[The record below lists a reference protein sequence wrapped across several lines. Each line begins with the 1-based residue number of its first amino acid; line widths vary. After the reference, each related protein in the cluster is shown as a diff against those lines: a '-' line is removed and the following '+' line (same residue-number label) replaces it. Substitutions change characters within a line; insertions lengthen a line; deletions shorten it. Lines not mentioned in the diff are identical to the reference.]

1 MSGARVAATDG
12 KRRRALVTPEGFDL
26 GVTIGSAGA
35 RLAALTVDLG
45 LLLLIVIAVLL
56 LALFGVISLGFERG
70 EPLMIGVMIAMF
82 LLRNFWFIGF
92 EAGKRAATPGKRL
105 LGLRVVS
112 RDGGALNVDQVIAR
126 NLMREIELFLP
137 LTMLSFGGAGG
148 GLDGWVV
155 LFGLGW
161 ALLFTLF
168 LLFNRDRMRVGDLLA
183 GTWVIETGRQ
193 KLGEDLS
200 APQYDAHRFVFSRD
214 QLSAYGVAELTRLEE
229 VLRLKDEAQMWV
241 VTDAIVG
248 RIGWAEHVSDAEGFL
263 SAYYA
268 GLRGHLE
275 RDLLFGWKRADK
287 HDNAAPGV
295 ASIG

>member
-1 MSGARVAATDG
+1 MSAAAIHAPGD

-26 GVTIGSAGA
+26 GVMIGSGGA
-35 RLAALTVDLG
+35 RLAALIVDLT
-45 LLLLIVIAVLL
+45 LLMLIVIAVIL
-56 LALFGVISLGFERG
+56 LAVFGAISVGPGGG
-70 EPLMIGVMIAMF
+70 EPLLIGVMIAIF

-112 RDGGALNVDQVIAR
+112 RDGGTLNIDQVIAR
-126 NLMREIELFLP
+126 NLMREIELFVP
-137 LTMLSFGGAGG
+137 LIMLGMGTVGGS
-148 GLDGWVV
+148 LDGWVTV
-155 LFGLGW
+155 FGFVW
-161 ALLFTLF
+161 ALLFPLF
-168 LLFNRDRMRVGDLLA
+168 PLFNRDRMRVGDLLA
-183 GTWVIETGRQ
+183 GTWVVETGKH

-200 APQYDAHRFVFSRD
+200 APQFDADRYTFSRA
-214 QLSAYGVAELTRLEE
+214 QLAAYGVAELTRLEE

-248 RIGWAEHVSDAEGFL
+248 RIGWDEHVSDAEGFL

-287 HDNAAPGV
+287 HDTDAPGMP
-295 ASIG
+295 SIG

>member
-1 MSGARVAATDG
+1 MSAAAVHSPGD

-26 GVTIGSAGA
+26 GVTIGSGGA
-35 RLAALTVDLG
+35 RLAALIVDLT

-56 LALFGVISLGFERG
+56 LAVFGAISVGRASG
-70 EPLMIGVMIAMF
+70 EPLLIGVMIAIF

-112 RDGGALNVDQVIAR
+112 RDGGALSVDQVIAR
-126 NLMREIELFLP
+126 NLMRETELFVP
-137 LTMLSFGGAGG
+137 LIMLGFGTVGG
-148 GLDGWVV
+148 SIDGWVTV
-155 LFGLGW
+155 FGFGW
-161 ALLFTLF
+161 ALLFPLF
-168 LLFNRDRMRVGDLLA
+168 PLFNRDRMRVGDLLA
-183 GTWVIETGRQ
+183 GTWVIETGKHR
-193 KLGEDLS
+193 LGEDLS
-200 APQYDAHRFVFSRD
+200 APQFDADRYTFSRA
-214 QLSAYGVAELTRLEE
+214 QLAAYGVAELTRLEE

-248 RIGWAEHVSDAEGFL
+248 RIGWGEHVSDAEGFL

-287 HDNAAPGV
+287 HDSVAPGLP
-295 ASIG
+295 SIG

>member
-1 MSGARVAATDG
+1 MSAARVRADG
-12 KRRRALVTPEGFDL
+12 DQRRRALVTPEGFDL
-26 GVTIGSAGA
+26 GVTIASGGA

-45 LLLLIVIAVLL
+45 LLLLIFLTVVV
-56 LALFGVISLGFERG
+56 LALFGVISLGDERG
-70 EPLMIGVMIAMF
+70 EPLLIGVMIAMF

-112 RDGGALNVDQVIAR
+112 RDGGALSVDQVIAR

-148 GLDGWVV
+148 SLDGWVT
-155 LFGLGW
+155 LLGLGW

-183 GTWVIETGRQ
+183 GTWVIETGRHG
-193 KLGEDLS
+193 LGEDLS
-200 APQYDAHRFVFSRD
+200 APQYDAHRYVFSRA
-214 QLSAYGVAELTRLEE
+214 QLASYGVAELTRLEE
-229 VLRLKDEAQMWV
+229 VLRLKDDAQMWV

-248 RIGWAEHVSDAEGFL
+248 RIGWDEHVSDAEGFL

-287 HDNAAPGV
+287 HDSVAPGMP
-295 ASIG
+295 SIG

>member
-1 MSGARVAATDG
+1 MSAATIRVPDN
-12 KRRRALVTPEGFDL
+12 KRRRALITPEGFDL
-26 GVTIGSAGA
+26 GVTIASGGA

-45 LLLLIVIAVLL
+45 LLLLIFIAVLL
-56 LALFGVISLGFERG
+56 LAVFGVITVGIERG
-70 EPLMIGVMIAMF
+70 EPLLIGVMIAMF
-82 LLRNFWFIGF
+82 ALRNFWFIGF

-137 LTMLSFGGAGG
+137 LTMLGAGAAG
-148 GLDGWVV
+148 GSLDGWVT

-183 GTWVIETGRQ
+183 GTWVIETG
-193 KLGEDLS
+193 KHALGADLS
-200 APQYDAHRFVFSRD
+200 APQFDAGRYSFSRA

-229 VLRLKDEAQMWV
+229 VLRLKDETQIWV
-241 VTDAIVG
+241 VSDAIVG

-275 RDLLFGWKRADK
+275 RDLLFGHKRADK
-287 HDNAAPGV
+287 HDSAAPGLPL
-295 ASIG
+295 IG

>member
-1 MSGARVAATDG
+1 MTSASPQST
-12 KRRRALVTPEGFDL
+12 KTLRRALVTPEGFDL
-26 GVTIGSAGA
+26 GVTLAGAGA
-35 RLAALTVDLG
+35 RFAALVLDLVFI
-45 LLLLIVIAVLL
+45 LLILIAILVV
-56 LALFGVISLGFERG
+56 AASGVATLKDKGV
-70 EPLMIGVMIAMF
+70 EPIFIGVLIAMF
-82 LLRNFWFIGF
+82 FLRTGWFTLF
-92 EAGKRAATPGKRL
+92 ECGKRAATPGKRI

-112 RDGGALNVDQVIAR
+112 RDGSALSVDQVIAR

-137 LTMLSFGGAGG
+137 LIMLSFSGAQGN
-148 GLDGWVV
+148 LDGWATVM
-155 LFGLGW
+155 GLGW
-161 ALLFTLF
+161 ALLFSLF
-168 LLFNRDRMRVGDLLA
+168 LLFNRDRMRVGDMLA
-183 GTWVIETGRQ
+183 GTWVIETGKQ

-200 APQYDAHRFVFSRD
+200 APQYDAHRYAFSQA

-229 VLRLKDEAQMWV
+229 VLRRKDEAQMWV

-287 HDNAAPGV
+287 HDSAAPGMP
-295 ASIG
+295 SIG